1 MMKAAL
7 EKVLDDK
14 VESRRKR
21 EVPGELNSGFYDVES
36 LQVCHMS
43 FNYKGSRSD
52 FGIGNLTLNFN
63 NFLFS
68 RIILINN
75 RCHFQENARNAGP
88 NDESITD
95 AMFSPPSSVCF
106 LYSFLKMVYSY

>member
-1 MMKAAL
+1 MKAAL

-52 FGIGNLTLNFN
+52 E
-63 NFLFS
+63 
-68 RIILINN
+68 N
-75 RCHFQENARNAGP
+75 RQF
-88 NDESITD
+88 DIK
-95 AMFSPPSSVCF
+95 F
-106 LYSFLKMVYSY
+106 